1 MGKLQEYIERNQVNA
16 ELVDL
21 GVPMTTAEKAAVQLG
36 TEVRNIFKSIVVTD
50 TKDNYAIL
58 VLPGD
63 GKIHFRSA
71 ARVLGWKR
79 VVMASSEQVLKE
91 TGYAAGGTPPIGHT
105 TAHPVIVDESLRDY
119 KFGYAGGGEAE
130 LLLRIPPEEIIKTTS
145 GKFASLQR

>member
-1 MGKLQEYIERNQVNA
+1 MEKLQEYIERNQINA

-50 TKDNYAIL
+50 TKENYAIL

-71 ARVLGWKR
+71 AKVLGWKR
-79 VVMASSEQVLKE
+79 VVMANSEQALRE
-91 TGYAAGGTPPIGHT
+91 TGFAAGGTPPIGHT

-119 KFGYAGGGEAE
+119 EFGYAGGGETE
-130 LLLRIPPEEIIKTTS
+130 LLLRISPSEIIRTTN
-145 GKFASLQR
+145 GKFASVQK